1 MHCSFNLNN
10 DLRRW
15 VLSLFP
21 FCRWG
26 SGGSGLSTETPDSC
40 GCGCTFKPESASWRS
55 SRYAT
60 QPPGHSTYS
69 TPLRESPFSQSVTP
83 TTKGGLC
90 TQSASEYREMGFL
103 CPPNCWNEWWT
114 LKGFTMFSFDER
126 HQLLVCLPWDCL
138 KSSWIKS
145 AFILT
150 I

>member
-15 VLSLFP
+15 VLPLFP

-26 SGGSGLSTETPDSC
+26 SGGSGLSSEAPVSC
-40 GCGCTFKPESASWRS
+40 NCGRRFKPESGSWTYIS
-55 SRYAT
+55 TMPHSLQGTQYAPLPSKT
-60 QPPGHSTYS
+60 AHSLPVCDTSHKWRLVY
-69 TPLRESPFSQSVTP
+69 
-83 TTKGGLC
+83 
-90 TQSASEYREMGFL
+90 ADYREMGFL
-103 CPPNCWNEWWT
+103 CLPNCWNEWWT
-114 LKGFTMFSFDER
+114 LKGITVFSFDER
-126 HQLLVCLPWDCL
+126 HQLLVCLPWDCF